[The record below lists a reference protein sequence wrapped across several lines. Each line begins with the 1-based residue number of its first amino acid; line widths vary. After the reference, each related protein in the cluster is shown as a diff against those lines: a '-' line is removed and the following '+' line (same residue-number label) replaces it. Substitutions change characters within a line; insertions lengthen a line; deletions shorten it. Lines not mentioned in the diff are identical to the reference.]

1 MRNKEGESLKT
12 LIKNG
17 TIVTDEDI
25 FTGDLLLDGEKI
37 AEIGPGLSAE
47 DARVVDASGKLVFPG
62 FIDAHTHFDLPV
74 SGTVTADDFESGS
87 ECALLGGTTCVV
99 DFATQDFGETLATAL
114 KNWHEKADG
123 RASCDYAFHMAIS
136 QWTPEVRKEMADMV
150 AQGIPS
156 FKIYMTYGN
165 RVSDEEIYDILT
177 EARELGALVC
187 VHCENHGII
196 QARIKE
202 LLSDGSSAPASH
214 PLAHPDQTEAEAIHR
229 LLTIAEL
236 VDVPVMVVHLT
247 SKAGLKEIKRFR
259 KRGVEVYT
267 ETCPQYLLL
276 EDDVYEKPRFE
287 GAKYVCSPPI
297 RKKRD
302 RKALWKGLER
312 GDIQLVST
320 DHCTFTLEQKAAGKD
335 DFSKIPGGVP
345 GVEERVGL
353 LLTHGVRSGKLSLQQ
368 MVELLS
374 TNPARLYGL
383 YPRKGALQPG
393 SDADVVLWDPAA
405 HRTLRDENV
414 HTRAAYTAY
423 RGMEIQGA
431 AETVFLRGQMVVENG
446 ALVQEHQGQFIPRAP
461 GEL

>member
-1 MRNKEGESLKT
+1 MKT

-17 TIVTDEDI
+17 TIVTDGDI
-25 FTGDLLLDGEKI
+25 FSADLLIEGEKI
-37 AEIGPGLSAE
+37 AEVGPGLSAP

-62 FIDAHTHFDLPV
+62 FVDAHTHFDLPV

-87 ECALLGGTTCVV
+87 ACALLGGTTCVV
-99 DFATQDFGETLATAL
+99 DFATQDFGETLAQAL
-114 KNWHEKADG
+114 ENWHKKADG
-123 RASCDYAFHMAIS
+123 KASCDYAFHMAIS
-136 QWTPEVRKEMADMV
+136 QWTAQVRSEMADMV
-150 AQGIPS
+150 RQGIPS

-165 RVSDEEIYDILT
+165 RVSDEEIYEILT
-177 EARELGALVC
+177 EAKALGALVC

-202 LLSDGSSAPASH
+202 LLTDGRTAPASH

-229 LLTIAEL
+229 LLTIAAL

-247 SKAGLKEIKRFR
+247 SKAGLKEIKKAR
-259 KRGVEVYT
+259 KRGQTVYT

-276 EDDVYEKPRFE
+276 EDSVYEKPRFE
-287 GAKYVCSPPI
+287 GAKFICSPPI

-320 DHCTFTLEQKAAGKD
+320 DHCTFTMEQKEAGRE
-335 DFSKIPGGVP
+335 DFSRIPGGVP

-353 LLTHGVRSGKLSLQQ
+353 LLTYGVRDGRLSLPE

-374 TNPARLYGL
+374 GNPARLYGM
-383 YPRKGALQPG
+383 YPRKGSLQPG
-393 SDADVVLWDPAA
+393 SDADVVLWDPEQIQV
-405 HRTLRDENV
+405 LRDENV
-414 HTRAAYTAY
+414 HTKARYTAY
-423 RGMEIQGA
+423 RGMELQGA
-431 AETVFLRGQMVVENG
+431 AETVFLRGQVVVEHGELVNAHRG
-446 ALVQEHQGQFIPRAP
+446 AYIPRVPA
-461 GEL
+461 LF